1 MTLTR
6 ARVRAP
12 PGPSTMIK
20 PALYPMFA
28 ASLALCA
35 AAPAQPAQT
44 PHSMSAHS
52 TIRYLT
58 FLPKNYSAKGA
69 PVPLIVFLHGSG
81 ERGSDLNKVKAWGP
95 PALADKDPDFPFMVV
110 SPQAPDGEWWHANLL
125 KAMLDE
131 VLASYNVDRRRVY
144 LTGIS
149 MGGYGAW
156 DLAINYPDYFAAIAP
171 ICGGGNALRIGQLK
185 QVPVWAFHGLKDQSV
200 PERESASMVA
210 ALKAVGGDVKYTVL
224 PAAGHVDAW
233 VYAYGGEAGLF
244 DWFLAH
250 RKQ

>member
-1 MTLTR
+1 
-6 ARVRAP
+6 
-12 PGPSTMIK
+12 MIK
-20 PALYPMFA
+20 PALLQMFA

-44 PHSMSAHS
+44 PHSMTAHGK
-52 TIRYLT
+52 IRYLV
-58 FLPKNYSAKGA
+58 FLPKSYAPKGT

-81 ERGSDLNKVKAWGP
+81 ERGSDLNKVRAWGP
-95 PALADKDPDFPFMVV
+95 PAIADKDPDFPFMVV
-110 SPQAPDGEWWHANLL
+110 SPQVPDGEWWHANLL

-131 VLASYNVDRRRVY
+131 VLARYNVDRSRVY

-171 ICGGGNALRIGQLK
+171 ICGGGNTLRIGQLR
-185 QVPVWAFHGLKDQSV
+185 QVPAWVFHGLKDQSV

-210 ALKAVGGDVKYTVL
+210 ALKAAGGDVKYTVL
-224 PAAGHVDAW
+224 PTAGHADAW
-233 VYAYGGEAGLF
+233 VYAYGGQARLF